1 MRLTIEANQ
10 PVAGAMLG
18 HRDPIPEV
26 SPSSHGRGPAAFPHW
41 NQQRDDKGMSEQLQQ
56 AYNALMVKA
65 PGAAFQKARALYLN
79 KYPLPQADSS
89 APLRLYVCDEQLEE
103 SIQPANDGDPNHRLA
118 ILRSRPGQLAVVHW
132 QQAHPPE
139 PEQLRRYLHD
149 TWTLNLD
156 DLEMEAMSIPWFREG
171 GHQSR
176 FAAPK
181 GLGWQQQTLL
191 TLKEEK

>member
-1 MRLTIEANQ
+1 M
-10 PVAGAMLG
+10 
-18 HRDPIPEV
+18 
-26 SPSSHGRGPAAFPHW
+26 AFPHW
-41 NQQRDDKGMSEQLQQ
+41 SQQRNAKGMSEQLQQ
-56 AYNALMVKA
+56 AYNALIVKA

-79 KYPLPQADSS
+79 KYPLPQADGS
-89 APLRLYVCDEQLEE
+89 APLRLYVCDERLEE

-132 QQAHPPE
+132 QQPHPPE
-139 PEQLRRYLHD
+139 PEQLRRYLQD
-149 TWTLNLD
+149 TWSLNPD
-156 DLEMEAMSIPWFREG
+156 ELEIEALSTPWFREG

-176 FAAPK
+176 FAAPM

>member
-1 MRLTIEANQ
+1 
-10 PVAGAMLG
+10 
-18 HRDPIPEV
+18 
-26 SPSSHGRGPAAFPHW
+26 
-41 NQQRDDKGMSEQLQQ
+41 MSEQLQQ

-89 APLRLYVCDEQLEE
+89 GPLRLYVCEEQLEE

-118 ILRSRPGQLAVVHW
+118 ILRSRPVQLAVVHW
-132 QQAHPPE
+132 QQPDPPE
-139 PEQLRRYLHD
+139 TEQLRSYLQN
-149 TWTLNLD
+149 TWDLNTDELKITALSD
-156 DLEMEAMSIPWFREG
+156 PWFRDG

-176 FAAPK
+176 FAAPD
-181 GLGWQQQTLL
+181 GLAWQQQTLL

>member
-1 MRLTIEANQ
+1 
-10 PVAGAMLG
+10 
-18 HRDPIPEV
+18 
-26 SPSSHGRGPAAFPHW
+26 
-41 NQQRDDKGMSEQLQQ
+41 MSELLQQ

-79 KYPLPQADSS
+79 KYPLPQANGS
-89 APLRLYVCDEQLEE
+89 APLRLYVCNEQLQE

-132 QQAHPPE
+132 QQPHPPE
-139 PEQLRRYLHD
+139 PEQLRPYLRD
-149 TWTLNLD
+149 IWSLNPD
-156 DLEMEAMSIPWFREG
+156 EIQIEALSTPWFREG

-176 FAAPK
+176 FAAPT

-191 TLKEEK
+191 TLKKNK

>member
-1 MRLTIEANQ
+1 
-10 PVAGAMLG
+10 
-18 HRDPIPEV
+18 
-26 SPSSHGRGPAAFPHW
+26 
-41 NQQRDDKGMSEQLQQ
+41 MSEQLQQ

-79 KYPLPQADSS
+79 KYPLPQADGGT
-89 APLRLYVCDEQLEE
+89 PLRLYVCDEQLEE
-103 SIQPANDGDPNHRLA
+103 SIQPANDGDPSHRLA

-132 QQAHPPE
+132 QLPHAPE

-149 TWTLNLD
+149 TWSLNPD
-156 DLEMEAMSIPWFREG
+156 ALEIEALSTPWFREG

-176 FAAPK
+176 FAAPM